1 MKNLKST
8 LALVLLL
15 AMVLCAVVPTYAETL
30 SNAAD
35 VSTDFDYVAFEMEA
49 VNSNGETTMFYDKG
63 ESVTL
68 NIVLFGI
75 KGGVK
80 TQLTTPKVKITIN
93 SDDGTTTTQTVNMTN
108 GTASYTF
115 NAINIAGWQRI
126 RLRALD
132 ASGNDLTGDIIKEY
146 TGGIVVDRDNVTT
159 SIEKPADFE
168 SWWAQVIEE
177 ELDTC
182 PPEVI
187 SVEQIDNGTYLAYRM
202 YVTAPTLRDS
212 EHQFLE
218 SGDTYVSFN
227 LSFPKAATAGSCFI
241 RANFQG
247 YNMGVGGYWGGSKDT
262 ILLNVN
268 AHSTT
273 LHETHTYDEISAWE
287 RGTSGKYGWDATRTA
302 DRDDHY
308 FKYMILRDLQAIRF
322 AQLCFGPEGYNKTVD
337 GIDFSQF
344 KGLWDGKNV
353 RVMGT
358 SQGGFQATAMAA
370 LCPEVTYCETS
381 MTWLCDVAGGASDG
395 KVKSSFR
402 PARVKNTDGRYG
414 LDYFDIAFFA
424 TMVECPYNLTVV
436 GAGDITAPVSGI
448 LAMYNNLNVPE
459 KSISFTQGRDHM
471 TGKDIWQYHTYF
483 GDASESYGSETGCS
497 VSADGYAV
505 RTEDYTGL
513 RSIFS
518 FNSKYNSYYGQKG
531 LTLSE
536 YGALM
541 MSSDNFESM
550 CGGDEKTMYDLGV
563 AGTSSKVKYI
573 PVYKM
578 VNGEQKGRNKYLS
591 VENGIY
597 TYCVTLTGIPEANYK
612 DDVYVCAYAKWTDT
626 NGNETLEFTHYTDTL
641 GQDARSLYDVT
652 AAAYKLGVVNS
663 TLAPDFDT
671 IIWPVLEKG
680 AVTLDGFK
688 YLDVPYYDYTWYT
701 DEELTTLA
709 TNINGGLNYFPGD
722 ETPTESGIVWSLIE
736 YGNEYVA
743 TYRLA
748 DGADPAALP
757 RLTYIGAGD
766 GFAVFQPFDSRFN
779 GAKGGKNFAELDT
792 LTPTLSDA
800 DSALVKTLVIDSG
813 ITGANNYGLAYMSSV
828 ENVVLSSDFD
838 LLSSGTFHDDMALT
852 KVFEAGTEAQ
862 DNTIDLSSVATVA
875 SGSWLFTNCRA
886 AKNIIF
892 PANATIRNAYGIFRD
907 CFALERVWIDGDDL
921 PEVGTIN
928 LGSAAQLHFDVDAF
942 KNAYLIN
949 TVILADATSFTT
961 NEWLTR
967 SLNNTGKDNPYS
979 DTITVNLICRAG
991 SAAETA
997 IKAQPITAAVMSLK
1011 VALNGNVLTNAGDIE
1026 IDIGE
1031 LG

>member
-414 LDYFDIAFFA
+414 LDYFDTAFFA

>member
-115 NAINIAGWQRI
+115 KAINIAGWQRI

-132 ASGNDLTGDIIKEY
+132 ASGNDLTGTVIKEY
-146 TGGIVVDRDNVTT
+146 AGGIVVDRDNVTT

-187 SVEQIDNGTYLAYRM
+187 SVEQIDNGTYLAYRV

-212 EHQFLE
+212 EHQFLK
-218 SGDTYVSFN
+218 SGDTYVAFN

-247 YNMGVGGYWGGSKDT
+247 YNMGVGGYWGGSANT

-273 LHETHTYDEISAWE
+273 LHETHTYDEISDWE
-287 RGTSGKYGWDATRTA
+287 KGTSGKYGWDATRTA

-337 GIDFSQF
+337 GVDFSQF

-353 RVMGT
+353 RSMGT
-358 SQGGFQATAMAA
+358 SQGGFQATAIAA

-402 PARVKNTDGRYG
+402 PARAQNTDGRYG
-414 LDYFDIAFFA
+414 LDYFDTAFFA
-424 TMVECPYNLTVV
+424 TMVDCPYKLTVV

-448 LAMYNNLNVPE
+448 VAMYNNLTVPE
-459 KSISFTQGRDHM
+459 KSITFTQGRDHM

-483 GDASESYGSETGCS
+483 GDPSESYSSEMGCS
-497 VSADGYAV
+497 VAADGFSV

-518 FNSKYNSYYGQKG
+518 FDSKYNSYYGQKG

-550 CGGDEKTMYDLGV
+550 CGGDEKAMYELGV
-563 AGTSSKVKYI
+563 SGTSSKVKYI
-573 PVYKM
+573 PVHKM
-578 VNGEQKGRNKYLS
+578 VDGVQMGRNKYLS
-591 VENGIY
+591 VEDGIY
-597 TYCVTLTGIPEANYK
+597 TYCVTLTGIPQANYK
-612 DDVYVCAYAKWTDT
+612 DDVYICAYAKWTDA
-626 NGNETLEFTHYTDTL
+626 NGNETLEFAHYTDSL

-652 AAAYKLGVVNS
+652 AAAYKMGVVNS

-671 IIWPVLEKG
+671 IIWPVLSAG

-701 DEELTTLA
+701 NKELTTPA

-736 YGNEYVA
+736 YGDEYVA

-748 DGADPAALP
+748 DGTDSAALP

-766 GFAVFQPFDSRFN
+766 GYAVFQPFDSRFN
-779 GAKGGKNFAELDT
+779 GAKGGKNFSELDT
-792 LTPTLSDA
+792 LSPALSDT
-800 DSALVKTLVIDSG
+800 DSALVKTLIIDSG
-813 ITGANNYGLAYMSSV
+813 ITGANNYGLAYMPSV
-828 ENVVLSSDFD
+828 ETVILSSDFD
-838 LLSSGTFHDDMALT
+838 LLSAGTFHDDKALT
-852 KVFEAGTEAQ
+852 KVFEAGTEGRN
-862 DNTIDLSSVATVA
+862 NTIDLSSATTVA
-875 SGSWLFTNCRA
+875 SGSWLFTNCQA
-886 AKNIIF
+886 AKNIIL

-907 CFALERVWIDGDDL
+907 CFALERVWLDGDDL
-921 PEVGTIN
+921 PEVGTVN
-928 LGSAAQLHFDVDAF
+928 LGSAVQLHFDVDAF

-949 TVILADATSFTT
+949 TIILADDTSFSTDK
-961 NEWLTR
+961 WLEKSFT
-967 SLNNTGKDNPYS
+967 NTGKNNPYS
-979 DTITVNLICRAG
+979 DTIKVNLICTVG
-991 SAAETA
+991 SAAEEA
-997 IKAQPITAAVMSLK
+997 VNAQTLTVDVMALNL
-1011 VALNGNVLTNAGDIE
+1011 ALNGKLLSYMGDIE
-1026 IDIGE
+1026 IDGG
-1031 LG
+1031 LL

>member
-49 VNSNGETTMFYDKG
+49 VNSSGETTMFYDKG

-115 NAINIAGWQRI
+115 KAINIAGWQRI

-187 SVEQIDNGTYLAYRM
+187 SVEQIDSTSNYVFRM
-202 YVTAPTLRDS
+202 YVTAPTLKDS
-212 EHQFLE
+212 DHQFLK
-218 SGDTYVSFN
+218 SGDTYVSFHMV
-227 LSFPKAATAGSCFI
+227 FPKSATQGSLGI
-241 RANFQG
+241 SAVYQG
-247 YNMGVGGYWGGSKDT
+247 YNMGTGGYWSIPGQIMLG
-262 ILLNVN
+262 VN

-273 LHETHTYDEISAWE
+273 LGETHTYDELTDWE
-287 RGTSGKYGWDATRTA
+287 KGTSGKYGWDATRTA
-302 DRDDHY
+302 DRETHY
-308 FKYMILRDLQAIRF
+308 FKYMLLRDLQAIRF

-337 GIDFSQF
+337 GIDFSKF

-353 RVMGT
+353 STSGS

-370 LCPEVTYCETS
+370 LCPDVTSCETS

-402 PARVKNTDGRYG
+402 PARAQNTDGRYG
-414 LDYFDIAFFA
+414 LDYFDSTFFA
-424 TMVECPYNLTVV
+424 TMIKCPYKLAVV
-436 GAGDITAPVSGI
+436 GAGDIVAPVSGI

-541 MSSDNFESM
+541 MSSENFESM
-550 CGGDEKTMYDLGV
+550 CGGDEKTMYELGV

-597 TYCVTLTGIPEANYK
+597 TYCVTLTGISEANYK

-663 TLAPDFDT
+663 TLSPDFDT

-688 YLDVPYYDYTWYT
+688 YLDVPYYDYT
-701 DEELTTLA
+701 
-709 TNINGGLNYFPGD
+709 
-722 ETPTESGIVWSLIE
+722 
-736 YGNEYVA
+736 
-743 TYRLA
+743 
-748 DGADPAALP
+748 
-757 RLTYIGAGD
+757 
-766 GFAVFQPFDSRFN
+766 
-779 GAKGGKNFAELDT
+779 
-792 LTPTLSDA
+792 
-800 DSALVKTLVIDSG
+800 
-813 ITGANNYGLAYMSSV
+813 
-828 ENVVLSSDFD
+828 
-838 LLSSGTFHDDMALT
+838 
-852 KVFEAGTEAQ
+852 
-862 DNTIDLSSVATVA
+862 
-875 SGSWLFTNCRA
+875 
-886 AKNIIF
+886 
-892 PANATIRNAYGIFRD
+892 
-907 CFALERVWIDGDDL
+907 
-921 PEVGTIN
+921 
-928 LGSAAQLHFDVDAF
+928 
-942 KNAYLIN
+942 
-949 TVILADATSFTT
+949 
-961 NEWLTR
+961 
-967 SLNNTGKDNPYS
+967 
-979 DTITVNLICRAG
+979 
-991 SAAETA
+991 
-997 IKAQPITAAVMSLK
+997 
-1011 VALNGNVLTNAGDIE
+1011 
-1026 IDIGE
+1026 
-1031 LG
+1031 